1 MADEGASPT
10 GYRALADL
18 LRDRIHAGVLAPGQQ
33 LPSEVTLAQTY
44 GLALTTVRRAT
55 DLLRDEGLI
64 DKRHGYPARV
74 RIAPDLEDVPL
85 RPGDAVTY
93 RMPSATERDE
103 QGIPPGVPF
112 LVRVGPDGTRTGYRG
127 DRYRPVVPPQ

>member
-1 MADEGASPT
+1 MAHEGAQPT

-18 LRDRIHAGVLAPGQQ
+18 LRERIRTGVLAPGQQ
-33 LPSEVTLAQTY
+33 LPSEVRLAQTY

-74 RIAPDLEDVPL
+74 RVPADLQDVPL
-85 RPGDAVTY
+85 DPGDAIGC

-112 LVRVGPDGTRTGYRG
+112 LLRISADGAVTEYRG